1 MLILARRV
9 GRIGTAKA
17 GSLMDVLQGATHTS
31 IMKGVRDEHIEWV
44 GHRDSYYLHVNA
56 DKSLATECFA

>member
-1 MLILARRV
+1 
-9 GRIGTAKA
+9 
-17 GSLMDVLQGATHTS
+17 MDVLQGATHTS